1 MFDTGH
7 GRHRDVDGWGRCRR
21 VAAAGVAF
29 TDAFERVEIR
39 VCRHAPG
46 EDRVRPNCR
55 EDQREERPTLCM
67 EQNRKGKATLEGVL
81 RFKDAPPDL
90 SASSLRGVMGYSSTY
105 GSCGEISAAHHG
117 HWAVSVRA

>member
-81 RFKDAPPDL
+81 RFKDAPPAFREKL
-90 SASSLRGVMGYSSTY
+90 AELTGSAFHYWNNRPIGVQTEEMDD
-105 GSCGEISAAHHG
+105 EEQ
-117 HWAVSVRA
+117 RRL

>member
-1 MFDTGH
+1 MIRGLMRSHVPYWTWPSQ
-7 GRHRDVDGWGRCRR
+7 RRGWMGRCMR
-21 VAAAGVAF
+21 VAAAGVRF

-81 RFKDAPPDL
+81 RFKDAPPAEL
-90 SASSLRGVMGYSSTY
+90 
-105 GSCGEISAAHHG
+105 AA
-117 HWAVSVRA
+117 VL